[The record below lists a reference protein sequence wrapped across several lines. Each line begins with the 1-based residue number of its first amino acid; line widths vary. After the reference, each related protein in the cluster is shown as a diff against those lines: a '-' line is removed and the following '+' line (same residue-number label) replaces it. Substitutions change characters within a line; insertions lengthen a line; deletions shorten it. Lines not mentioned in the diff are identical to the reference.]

1 MTRTETKL
9 NNKDDRVIL
18 SGNTVFLYMAK
29 VISVSI
35 PDALYD
41 RWQDSD
47 KDISPSAIFQS
58 ALETELDQSNRMMI
72 YWSSR
77 ALNAEKKL
85 RIISDLVKANNEDVK
100 KFLLFESNR

>member
-1 MTRTETKL
+1 
-9 NNKDDRVIL
+9 
-18 SGNTVFLYMAK
+18 MAK
-29 VISVSI
+29 VLSVSV

-47 KDISPSAIFQS
+47 LDISPSAIFQS
-58 ALETELDQSNRMMI
+58 ALETELDQSNRMLI

-85 RIISDLVKANNEDVK
+85 RIISDLLKAADKDVK
-100 KFLLFESNR
+100 KFLIFENDR